1 MCMEDVRL
9 ARQTTT
15 RVTDI
20 VGDSGVWVPLCG
32 QEPDRYSLLIQ
43 LGGASD
49 VQLRCGASGLPVGG
63 AVIGTDPNTVL
74 LLDLQHH
81 GDMVT
86 QPWYVYSSSNAVL
99 AVVTE
104 STLRIR

>member
-15 RVTDI
+15 RVTQ
-20 VGDSGVWVPLCG
+20 VTGDSGVWVLVA
-32 QEPDRYSLLIQ
+32 QQDPDRWSLVIQ
-43 LGGASD
+43 FQGGSD
-49 VQLRCGASGLPVGG
+49 VQLSCGASGLPQFAGSVPTD
-63 AVIGTDPNTVL
+63 AVTVFMIDL
-74 LLDLQHH
+74 LHY

-86 QPWYVYSSSNAVL
+86 QPWYIYSGSSSVL

-104 STLRIR
+104 SSLRIR